1 MTERADTLSFAEQGV
16 STWLLKSSSCV
27 NFFKCETLIIEKN
40 VVPLHNNMEK
50 ILTEEGLRRF
60 SDLTDNATKV
70 VICAHVSP
78 DGDAIGSTL
87 ALKHWLTR
95 KGKQVTVV
103 MPNFF
108 PDFLHWMPGAL
119 DIMVYMKHE
128 ETVAPIVAEA
138 DLFLITD
145 LNDSSRMQELEACVL
160 ANPAPKIM
168 IDHHLNPTDFCHLVI
183 SRPDMCASAEV
194 ICHLLHQLG
203 ELEKITSDEAT
214 CLYAA
219 MMCDTGAFT
228 FNSNRAV
235 VYECISF
242 LLDRGID
249 KDKIYRNVFWTYSLA
264 RMRLT
269 GYMLYVKM
277 EVLPELHAS
286 IITLTNQ
293 ERKMFSVKNGDT
305 EGIVNMPLQIAGM
318 RLSVFLSEDTEHDG
332 VVKVSLR
339 SVDDFPCNELS
350 AQYFNGGGHKNAS
363 GGRLYCGM
371 EEAVQ
376 KVREA
381 IKSYSH
387 LLNGPSPR
395 SPKGKALMS

>member
-1 MTERADTLSFAEQGV
+1 
-16 STWLLKSSSCV
+16 
-27 NFFKCETLIIEKN
+27 
-40 VVPLHNNMEK
+40 MEK
-50 ILTEEGLRRF
+50 ILTEKEQSRF
-60 SDLTDNATKV
+60 SGMIDNARKV

-103 MPNFF
+103 VPNVF
-108 PDFLHWMPGAL
+108 PDFLHWMPGAHEVK
-119 DIMVYMKHE
+119 VYLKHE
-128 ETVAPIVAEA
+128 EAVEPVVAEA
-138 DLFLITD
+138 DLFIIAD
-145 LNDSSRMQELEACVL
+145 LNDSSRMQELEASVL

-168 IDHHLNPTDFCHLVI
+168 IDHHLNPTDFCQLVI
-183 SRPDMCASAEV
+183 SRPDMCATAEV

-203 ELEKITSDEAT
+203 ELEQITVDEAT

-235 VYECISF
+235 VYECISH
-242 LLDRGID
+242 LLQKGID
-249 KDKIYRNVFWTYSLA
+249 KDKIYRKVFWTYSLA

-269 GYMLYVKM
+269 GYLLYVKM
-277 EVLPELHAS
+277 EVLQELRSS

-293 ERKMFSVKNGDT
+293 ERKMLGVKNGDT
-305 EGIVNMPLQIAGM
+305 EGIVNMPLQIHGM
-318 RLSVFLSEDTEHDG
+318 RLSVFLSEDTEHEG

-339 SVDDFPCNELS
+339 SVDDFPCNDLS
-350 AQYFNGGGHKNAS
+350 AQFFNGGGHKNAS
-363 GGRLYCGM
+363 GGKLYCSM
-371 EEAVQ
+371 EEAIL

-381 IKSYSH
+381 IKSYAH
-387 LLNGPSPR
+387 LL
-395 SPKGKALMS
+395 K

>member
-1 MTERADTLSFAEQGV
+1 
-16 STWLLKSSSCV
+16 
-27 NFFKCETLIIEKN
+27 
-40 VVPLHNNMEK
+40 MEK
-50 ILTEEGLRRF
+50 ILTEEEQSRF
-60 SDLTDNATKV
+60 SGMIDDARKV

-103 MPNFF
+103 VPNIF
-108 PDFLHWMPGAL
+108 PDFLHWMPGAQ
-119 DIMVYMKHE
+119 DIKVYLKHE
-128 ETVAPIVAEA
+128 GEVEPVVAEA
-138 DLFLITD
+138 DLFIIAD
-145 LNDSSRMQELEACVL
+145 LNDSSRMQELEACVM
-160 ANPAPKIM
+160 ANPAPKMM
-168 IDHHLNPTDFCHLVI
+168 IDHHLNPTDFCQLVM
-183 SRPDMCASAEV
+183 SRPDMCATAEV

-203 ELEKITSDEAT
+203 ELEQITVDEAT

-235 VYECISF
+235 VYECISY
-242 LLDRGID
+242 LLNRGID
-249 KDKIYRNVFWTYSLA
+249 KDRIYRNVFWTYSIA

-269 GYMLYVKM
+269 GYLLYVKM

-293 ERKMFSVKNGDT
+293 ERKMLGVKNGDT
-305 EGIVNMPLQIAGM
+305 EGVVNMPLQISGM
-318 RLSVFLSEDTEHDG
+318 KLSVFLSEDTEHDG

-339 SVDDFPCNELS
+339 SVDDFPCNDLS
-350 AQYFNGGGHKNAS
+350 AQFFNGGGHKNAS
-363 GGRLYCGM
+363 GGKLYCSM
-371 EEAVQ
+371 DEAVL

-381 IKSYSH
+381 IKSYAH
-387 LLNGPSPR
+387 LL
-395 SPKGKALMS
+395 K

>member
-1 MTERADTLSFAEQGV
+1 
-16 STWLLKSSSCV
+16 
-27 NFFKCETLIIEKN
+27 
-40 VVPLHNNMEK
+40 MEK
-50 ILTEEGLRRF
+50 ILTEEEQSRF
-60 SDLTDNATKV
+60 SGMIDDARKV

-103 MPNFF
+103 VPNIF
-108 PDFLHWMPGAL
+108 PDFLHWMPGAQ
-119 DIMVYMKHE
+119 DIKVYLKHE
-128 ETVAPIVAEA
+128 GEVEPVVAEA
-138 DLFLITD
+138 DLFIIAD
-145 LNDSSRMQELEACVL
+145 LNDSSRMQELEACVM
-160 ANPAPKIM
+160 ANPAPKMM
-168 IDHHLNPTDFCHLVI
+168 IDHHLNPTDFCQLVM
-183 SRPDMCASAEV
+183 SRPDMCATAEV

-203 ELEKITSDEAT
+203 ELEQVTVDEAT

-235 VYECISF
+235 VYECISY
-242 LLDRGID
+242 LLNRGID
-249 KDKIYRNVFWTYSLA
+249 KDRIYRNVFWTYSIA

-269 GYMLYVKM
+269 GYLLYVKM

-293 ERKMFSVKNGDT
+293 ERKMLGVKNGDT
-305 EGIVNMPLQIAGM
+305 EGIVNMPLQISGM
-318 RLSVFLSEDTEHDG
+318 KLSVFLSEDTEHDG

-339 SVDDFPCNELS
+339 SVDDFPCNDLS
-350 AQYFNGGGHKNAS
+350 AQFFNGGGHKNAS
-363 GGRLYCGM
+363 GGKLYCSM
-371 EEAVQ
+371 DEAVL

-381 IKSYSH
+381 IKSYAH
-387 LLNGPSPR
+387 LL
-395 SPKGKALMS
+395 K

>member
-1 MTERADTLSFAEQGV
+1 M
-16 STWLLKSSSCV
+16 
-27 NFFKCETLIIEKN
+27 I
-40 VVPLHNNMEK
+40 
-50 ILTEEGLRRF
+50 
-60 SDLTDNATKV
+60 DNARKV

-103 MPNFF
+103 VPNVF
-108 PDFLHWMPGAL
+108 PDFLHWMPGAHEVK
-119 DIMVYMKHE
+119 VYLKHE
-128 ETVAPIVAEA
+128 EAVEPVVAEA
-138 DLFLITD
+138 DLFIIAD
-145 LNDSSRMQELEACVL
+145 LNDSSRMQELEASVL

-168 IDHHLNPTDFCHLVI
+168 IDHHLNPTDFCQLVI
-183 SRPDMCASAEV
+183 SRPDMCATAEV

-203 ELEKITSDEAT
+203 ELEQITVDEAT

-235 VYECISF
+235 VYECISH
-242 LLDRGID
+242 LLQKGID
-249 KDKIYRNVFWTYSLA
+249 KDKIYRKVFWTYSLA

-269 GYMLYVKM
+269 GYLLYVKM
-277 EVLPELHAS
+277 EVLQELRSS

-293 ERKMFSVKNGDT
+293 ERKMLGVKNGDT
-305 EGIVNMPLQIAGM
+305 EGIVNMPLQIHGM
-318 RLSVFLSEDTEHDG
+318 RLSVFLSEDTEHEG

-339 SVDDFPCNELS
+339 SVDDFPCNDLS
-350 AQYFNGGGHKNAS
+350 AQFFNGGGHKNAS
-363 GGRLYCGM
+363 GGKLYCSM
-371 EEAVQ
+371 EEAIL

-381 IKSYSH
+381 IKSYAH
-387 LLNGPSPR
+387 LL
-395 SPKGKALMS
+395 K

>member
-1 MTERADTLSFAEQGV
+1 
-16 STWLLKSSSCV
+16 
-27 NFFKCETLIIEKN
+27 
-40 VVPLHNNMEK
+40 MEK
-50 ILTEEGLRRF
+50 ILNEEELNRF
-60 SDLTDNATKV
+60 SCLIDNVKKV

-87 ALKHWLTR
+87 ALKHWLTG

-103 MPNFF
+103 VPNIF
-108 PDFLHWMPGAL
+108 PDFLHWMPGAEE
-119 DIMVYMKHE
+119 IRVYLKHE
-128 ETVAPIVAEA
+128 EKVKPIVAEA

-145 LNDSSRMQELEACVL
+145 LNDSTRLQELETCVL

-168 IDHHLNPTDFCHLVI
+168 IDHHLNPTDFCQLVI

-194 ICHLLHQLG
+194 ICHLLYQLG
-203 ELEKITSDEAT
+203 ELENISLEMAT

-235 VYECISF
+235 VYECISY
-242 LLDRGID
+242 LLNRGID

-264 RMRLT
+264 RMRLM
-269 GYMLYVKM
+269 GYLLYVKM
-277 EVLPELHAS
+277 EVVPELHAS

-293 ERKMFSVKNGDT
+293 ERKMFSAKNGDT
-305 EGIVNMPLQIAGM
+305 EGVVNMPLQISGM

-350 AQYFNGGGHKNAS
+350 AQFFNGGGHKNAS
-363 GGRLYCGM
+363 GGKLYCSM
-371 EEAVQ
+371 DEAIL

-381 IKSYSH
+381 IKSYAD
-387 LLNGPSPR
+387 LLKRPLSSSPEGE
-395 SPKGKALMS
+395 SL

>member
-1 MTERADTLSFAEQGV
+1 
-16 STWLLKSSSCV
+16 
-27 NFFKCETLIIEKN
+27 
-40 VVPLHNNMEK
+40 MEK
-50 ILTEEGLRRF
+50 ILTEEEQSRF
-60 SDLTDNATKV
+60 SGMIDDARKV

-103 MPNFF
+103 VPNIF
-108 PDFLHWMPGAL
+108 PDFLHWMPGAQ
-119 DIMVYMKHE
+119 DIKVYLKHE
-128 ETVAPIVAEA
+128 GEVEPVVAEA
-138 DLFLITD
+138 DLFIIAD
-145 LNDSSRMQELEACVL
+145 LNDSSRMQELEACVM
-160 ANPAPKIM
+160 ANPAPKMM
-168 IDHHLNPTDFCHLVI
+168 IDHHLNPMDFCQLVM
-183 SRPDMCASAEV
+183 SRPDMCATAEV

-203 ELEKITSDEAT
+203 ELEQITVDEAT

-235 VYECISF
+235 VYECISY
-242 LLDRGID
+242 LLNRGID
-249 KDKIYRNVFWTYSLA
+249 KDRIYRNVFWTYSIA

-269 GYMLYVKM
+269 GYLLYVKM

-293 ERKMFSVKNGDT
+293 ERKMLGVKNGDT
-305 EGIVNMPLQIAGM
+305 EGIVNMPLQISGM
-318 RLSVFLSEDTEHDG
+318 KLSVFLSEDTEHDG

-339 SVDDFPCNELS
+339 SVDDFPCNDLS
-350 AQYFNGGGHKNAS
+350 AQFFNGGGHKNAS
-363 GGRLYCGM
+363 GGKLYCSM
-371 EEAVQ
+371 DEAVL

-381 IKSYSH
+381 IKSYAH
-387 LLNGPSPR
+387 LL
-395 SPKGKALMS
+395 K

>member
-1 MTERADTLSFAEQGV
+1 
-16 STWLLKSSSCV
+16 
-27 NFFKCETLIIEKN
+27 
-40 VVPLHNNMEK
+40 MEK
-50 ILTEEGLRRF
+50 ILTEEEQSRF
-60 SDLTDNATKV
+60 SGMIDDARKV

-103 MPNFF
+103 VPNIF
-108 PDFLHWMPGAL
+108 PDFLHWMPGAQ
-119 DIMVYMKHE
+119 DIKVYLKHE
-128 ETVAPIVAEA
+128 GEVEPVVAEA
-138 DLFLITD
+138 DLFIIAD
-145 LNDSSRMQELEACVL
+145 LNDSSRMQELEACVM
-160 ANPAPKIM
+160 ANPAPKMM
-168 IDHHLNPTDFCHLVI
+168 IDHHLNPTDFCQLVM
-183 SRPDMCASAEV
+183 SRPDMCATAEV

-203 ELEKITSDEAT
+203 ELEQITVDEAT

-235 VYECISF
+235 VYECISY
-242 LLDRGID
+242 LLNRGID
-249 KDKIYRNVFWTYSLA
+249 KDRIYRNVFWTYSIA

-269 GYMLYVKM
+269 GYLLYVKM

-293 ERKMFSVKNGDT
+293 ERKMLGVKNGDT
-305 EGIVNMPLQIAGM
+305 EGIVNMPLQVSGM
-318 RLSVFLSEDTEHDG
+318 KLSVFLSEDTEHDG

-339 SVDDFPCNELS
+339 SVDDFPCNDLS
-350 AQYFNGGGHKNAS
+350 AQFFNGGGHKNAS
-363 GGRLYCGM
+363 GGKLYCSM
-371 EEAVQ
+371 DEAVL

-381 IKSYSH
+381 IKSYAH
-387 LLNGPSPR
+387 LL
-395 SPKGKALMS
+395 K

>member
-1 MTERADTLSFAEQGV
+1 
-16 STWLLKSSSCV
+16 
-27 NFFKCETLIIEKN
+27 
-40 VVPLHNNMEK
+40 MEK
-50 ILTEEGLRRF
+50 ILTEEEQSRF
-60 SDLTDNATKV
+60 SGMIDDARKV

-103 MPNFF
+103 VPNIF
-108 PDFLHWMPGAL
+108 PDFLHWMPGAQ
-119 DIMVYMKHE
+119 DIKVYLKHE
-128 ETVAPIVAEA
+128 GEVEPVVAEA
-138 DLFLITD
+138 DLFIIAD
-145 LNDSSRMQELEACVL
+145 LNDSSRMQELEACVM
-160 ANPAPKIM
+160 ANPAPKMM
-168 IDHHLNPTDFCHLVI
+168 IDHHLNPTDFCQLVM
-183 SRPDMCASAEV
+183 SRPDMCATAEV

-203 ELEKITSDEAT
+203 ELEQITVDEAT

-235 VYECISF
+235 VYECISY
-242 LLDRGID
+242 LLNRGID
-249 KDKIYRNVFWTYSLA
+249 KDRIYRNVFWTYSIA

-269 GYMLYVKM
+269 GYLLYVKM

-293 ERKMFSVKNGDT
+293 ERKMLGIKNGDT
-305 EGIVNMPLQIAGM
+305 EGIVNMPLQISGM
-318 RLSVFLSEDTEHDG
+318 KLSVFLSEDTEHDG

-339 SVDDFPCNELS
+339 SVDDFPCNDLS
-350 AQYFNGGGHKNAS
+350 AQFFNGGGHKNAS
-363 GGRLYCGM
+363 GGKLYCSM
-371 EEAVQ
+371 DEAVL

-381 IKSYSH
+381 IKSYAH
-387 LLNGPSPR
+387 LL
-395 SPKGKALMS
+395 K